1 MSQFLKKS
9 PPPGKTAPPPNS
21 QVKHVTISP
30 ESRWPIK
37 PINMNGNLTI
47 RLNLRICKEN
57 LFCFRGDPDSDLDLA
72 TSYPNSKFIAILPG
86 DLIQAVQVDL
96 WPKSKK
102 SSFHIV
108 IMIMWGS
115 IIIIMWG
122 SIMIMV
128 TWGSWFFFQDELNS
142 KSRELFNDCQKAVKD
157 FLGGAVLFNYSN
169 RSINQFT
176 HQSINQVEQRSRS
189 FECQCISIDTF
200 RWLISYHLP
209 LLSPTTF
216 PEFCSVVTTI
226 WLPVHSDQPFLPQS
240 LPFQLSHHLI
250 FFVQDRF

>member
-1 MSQFLKKS
+1 MDVTVSEKIS
-9 PPPGKTAPPPNS
+9 PPGKTAPPPNS

-47 RLNLRICKEN
+47 SLLRVKSEDLKREFILFQGWSWLRLGPRYLLPKLKVYR
-57 LFCFRGDPDSDLDLA
+57 DPSRRPDTGRSGRFL
-72 TSYPNSKFIAILPG
+72 T
-86 DLIQAVQVDL
+86 
-96 WPKSKK
+96 KSKK

-128 TWGSWFFFQDELNS
+128 MWGSWFFFQDELNS

-169 RSINQFT
+169 
-176 HQSINQVEQRSRS
+176 
-189 FECQCISIDTF
+189 
-200 RWLISYHLP
+200 
-209 LLSPTTF
+209 SP
-216 PEFCSVVTTI
+216 
-226 WLPVHSDQPFLPQS
+226 
-240 LPFQLSHHLI
+240 
-250 FFVQDRF
+250 

>member
-1 MSQFLKKS
+1 M
-9 PPPGKTAPPPNS
+9 
-21 QVKHVTISP
+21 
-30 ESRWPIK
+30 
-37 PINMNGNLTI
+37 
-47 RLNLRICKEN
+47 
-57 LFCFRGDPDSDLDLA
+57 
-72 TSYPNSKFIAILPG
+72 
-86 DLIQAVQVDL
+86 
-96 WPKSKK
+96 
-102 SSFHIV
+102 
-108 IMIMWGS
+108 
-115 IIIIMWG
+115 IMWG

-128 TWGSWFFFQDELNS
+128 MWGSWFFFQDELNS

-200 RWLISYHLP
+200 RWLISTFHLP

-250 FFVQDRF
+250 FFVQDRFLAQASFFHQQYLRLIFFQWKNLERQPVTYKTFRMYRVLGEIPLMLLIWTFNDAWARVSFL